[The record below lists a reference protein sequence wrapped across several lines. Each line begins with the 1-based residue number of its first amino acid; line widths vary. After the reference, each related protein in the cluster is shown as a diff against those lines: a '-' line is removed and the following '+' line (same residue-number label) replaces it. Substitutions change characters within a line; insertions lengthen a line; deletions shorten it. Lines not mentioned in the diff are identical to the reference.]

1 MKYISV
7 VDRYD
12 GVRLINDLT
21 MLSNQLEEERIAG
34 APELDCAIGQAFLHL
49 KITALGQDG
58 LYSKYDA

>member
-1 MKYISV
+1 MRHISV

-21 MLSNQLEEERIAG
+21 TLHAQLEDERMNG
-34 APELDCAIGQAFLHL
+34 APELDCALAQAFIHL
-49 KITALGQDG
+49 KLTTLGQDG